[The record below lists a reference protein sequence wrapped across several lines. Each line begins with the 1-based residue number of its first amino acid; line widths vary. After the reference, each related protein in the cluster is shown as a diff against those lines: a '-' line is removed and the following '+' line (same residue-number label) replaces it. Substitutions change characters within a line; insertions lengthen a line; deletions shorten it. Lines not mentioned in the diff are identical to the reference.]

1 MRKPLSKRDCHAA
14 IAAFSFCLRAVNS
27 ENRGAVLPFP
37 RLLYEGI
44 FEKRLRICPL
54 PRLLS
59 RECFRLPR
67 LISVFSMAI
76 K

>member
-1 MRKPLSKRDCHAA
+1 MPLSKCEYHAA
-14 IAAFSFCLRAVNS
+14 IAAFSFCLRPVFF

-44 FEKRLRICPL
+44 FLKEITIDPTNL
-54 PRLLS
+54 PA
-59 RECFRLPR
+59 
-67 LISVFSMAI
+67 VKAI